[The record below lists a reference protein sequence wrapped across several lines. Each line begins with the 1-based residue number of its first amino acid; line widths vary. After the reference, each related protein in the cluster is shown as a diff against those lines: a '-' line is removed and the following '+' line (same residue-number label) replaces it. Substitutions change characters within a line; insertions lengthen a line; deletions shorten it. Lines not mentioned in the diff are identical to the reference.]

1 MITFESNESP
11 ILHFGRHLVVMC
23 CTVDAKPVGSGCGH
37 FDNAR
42 VLNQSVR
49 TFLSILNFVNEVE
62 SPKR

>member
-23 CTVDAKPVGSGCGH
+23 CTVDAKLAAICGH